1 MAFLGFIIIIVGAF
15 CAGSLA
21 RDMNRSYLLWFLL
34 SFVLTPLVTIPLLV
48 FKGEKLPLTLH
59 HMDRRR
65 RIGFIVLGILI
76 LILYLNGPHGIH

>member
-1 MAFLGFIIIIVGAF
+1 
-15 CAGSLA
+15 
-21 RDMNRSYLLWFLL
+21 
-34 SFVLTPLVTIPLLV
+34 VTVPLLI